1 MRYIILLILT
11 AFYFILSSQ
20 IHINELMSSNN
31 NTIYDEFGEQS
42 DDISFGR
49 TSDGNDEW
57 IFFNQPTPEAPNYQ
71 DNPCEAGD
79 INCDSELNVL
89 DVVQLVAFILG
100 NSELT
105 DVQHQLGDINLMEPL
120 IFLM

>member
-31 NTIYDEFGEQS
+31 NTIYDEFGVQS
-42 DDISFGR
+42 NNISFGR
-49 TSDGNDEW
+49 TSDCNEEW

-71 DNPCEAGD
+71 DNPCETGD
-79 INCDSELNVL
+79 INCDGELNVL

-105 DVQHQLGDINLMEPL
+105 DVQH
-120 IFLM
+120 